1 MVIGLSFP
9 LTPPH
14 WPADRPIRRQDEADP
29 RGVRRGREG
38 EGPGGR
44 DAGRPERGTNAVKSV
59 KMVGVGQD
67 LGEAGVRVKFG
78 VGSSGTTNSRRVE
91 ARGINYPAAAW
102 SGGITTPSQSVT
114 WNNAIRLRSRGSFSV
129 ASAHH
134 RSLRDGAV
142 LGLKA
147 HGGSGGRDPGDAYA

>member
-29 RGVRRGREG
+29 RGVRRGRGGAREG

-78 VGSSGTTNSRRVE
+78 VGSSGTTDSRRVE

-102 SGGITTPSQSVT
+102 SGGITP
-114 WNNAIRLRSRGSFSV
+114 F
-129 ASAHH
+129 
-134 RSLRDGAV
+134 AV
-142 LGLKA
+142 CNVE
-147 HGGSGGRDPGDAYA
+147 